1 MESQQIVR
9 LGRQACSANRLA
21 RCNNCIT
28 NIGKDEVILTE
39 KGNNLENE
47 INDDKISVL
56 NMATSV
62 KRRQLLKK
70 TYKKYHE
77 WVPS

>member
-1 MESQQIVR
+1 MESQQTVG
-9 LGRQACSANRLA
+9 LGRQASSANRLA

-28 NIGKDEVILTE
+28 NKGKDKVILTE

-62 KRRQLLKK
+62 KRRQLLKNI
-70 TYKKYHE
+70 
-77 WVPS
+77 